1 MLVSMGGREELKLP
15 PTPEDEFEGS
25 YRVNSLGVMERIEG
39 STTEE
44 SGEEGDIEQVHL
56 EEECHNLLIRRN
68 LHMTPQTKKSYQ
80 RENIFQTKCKVENK
94 ICDLIIDGGCESNC
108 VSKDLVKTLG
118 LVTKPH
124 PRPYKL
130 RWLDESTGNRV
141 RKQCLVSFHIGSY
154 LDKV

>member
-15 PTPEDEFEGS
+15 PTPEDEFEGT

-68 LHMTPQTKKSYQ
+68 LHMTPQTKKS
-80 RENIFQTKCKVENK
+80 
-94 ICDLIIDGGCESNC
+94 
-108 VSKDLVKTLG
+108 
-118 LVTKPH
+118 
-124 PRPYKL
+124 
-130 RWLDESTGNRV
+130 
-141 RKQCLVSFHIGSY
+141 
-154 LDKV
+154 